1 MGNSNDDKIDENN
14 YYLIIYESKEIK
26 LYSKKKLIAK
36 KN

>member
-26 LYSKKKLIAK
+26 LYSKKKIDRE